1 MAPMT
6 VDQWDAMRSAAVA
19 DPSREERLRRKAVKL
34 GIVLVPPLVTHTA
47 PGTIT
52 QEPGA
57 IARAAPV
64 VIPGMSETTTGIKDA
79 HLDAEWR
86 TCPHRGNKVRELS
99 AGSCGCGGLDRGVYE
114 CGLGGLCMKQRA
126 TTLQREETIKAGIK
140 LCDECT
146 LIRTE

>member
-1 MAPMT
+1 MPTLAEWIAGRTLAGKSLPVET
-6 VDQWDAMRSAAVA
+6 CNAYRA
-19 DPSREERLRRKAVKL
+19 RRGL
-34 GIVLVPPLVTHTA
+34 EPLPPLTTHTA
-47 PGTIT
+47 PDRIT

-79 HLDAEWR
+79 HPDAEWR